1 MTVRT
6 NKLIIIEQT
15 IKYRGYIVMLFKK
28 EKLKFIKHW
37 NAYNGTEIWG
47 EDDKNIEKEFNYW
60 TEEEPFTHN
69 QITRG
74 T

>member
-1 MTVRT
+1 M
-6 NKLIIIEQT
+6 
-15 IKYRGYIVMLFKK
+15 MFKK

-69 QITRG
+69 QITG
-74 T
+74 ENKNDD

>member
-1 MTVRT
+1 
-6 NKLIIIEQT
+6 
-15 IKYRGYIVMLFKK
+15 MLFKK
-28 EKLKFIKHW
+28 EKLKLIKRW

-47 EDDKNIEKEFNYW
+47 EDDKNIEEEFNYW

-74 T
+74 CNDER